1 MEQVAVKK
9 TRKTVAE
16 FDILSPDGFSIFP
29 DRTYTSISAGK
40 KAFNEWKE
48 RYKAQGYYS
57 SNHGRIELKY
67 LAEECSYVPIKK

>member
-29 DRTYTSISAGK
+29 DRTYTSMSAG
-40 KAFNEWKE
+40 
-48 RYKAQGYYS
+48 
-57 SNHGRIELKY
+57 
-67 LAEECSYVPIKK
+67 